1 MIAES
6 VEALV
11 LFALSKIDSCDA
23 LVRNASKNDMIELL
37 QFEGNRIEKG
47 SVADVFNFLGKK
59 KKKKGKRQ
67 KRTHFALTLK
77 TQALQETKKI
87 IRIWDFGRT
96 SRLWA
101 KSTESVS
108 CLCLRS
114 SIIYTHEDKLTSYK
128 N

>member
-37 QFEGNRIEKG
+37 QFEGNGIEKG

-59 KKKKGKRQ
+59 KKKKGK
-67 KRTHFALTLK
+67 KAKKNTLRINIEDPSTTRNK
-77 TQALQETKKI
+77 EDNQNMGLWPDEQAVGQI
-87 IRIWDFGRT
+87 D
-96 SRLWA
+96 
-101 KSTESVS
+101 
-108 CLCLRS
+108 
-114 SIIYTHEDKLTSYK
+114 
-128 N
+128 

>member
-59 KKKKGKRQ
+59 KKKGK
-67 KRTHFALTLK
+67 KAKKNTLRINIEDPSTTRNK
-77 TQALQETKKI
+77 EDNQNMGLWPDEQAVGQI
-87 IRIWDFGRT
+87 D
-96 SRLWA
+96 
-101 KSTESVS
+101 
-108 CLCLRS
+108 
-114 SIIYTHEDKLTSYK
+114 
-128 N
+128 

>member
-37 QFEGNRIEKG
+37 QFEGNGIEKG

-59 KKKKGKRQ
+59 KKKGK
-67 KRTHFALTLK
+67 KAKKNTLRINIEDPSTTRNK
-77 TQALQETKKI
+77 EDNQNMGLWPDEQAVGQI
-87 IRIWDFGRT
+87 D
-96 SRLWA
+96 
-101 KSTESVS
+101 
-108 CLCLRS
+108 
-114 SIIYTHEDKLTSYK
+114 
-128 N
+128 